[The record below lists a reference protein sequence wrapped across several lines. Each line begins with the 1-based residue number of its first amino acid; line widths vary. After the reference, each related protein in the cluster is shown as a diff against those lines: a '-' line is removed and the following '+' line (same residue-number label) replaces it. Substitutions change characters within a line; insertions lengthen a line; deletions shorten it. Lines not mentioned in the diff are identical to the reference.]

1 MDPRATRLF
10 GTPRHTAMTDLF
22 VVVQGQWHDTVGV
35 ARRGR
40 PAARRRRHRRRAVGG
55 GRSSRRPDD
64 DPHHHHADG
73 AATHRLR
80 RADGRQRPHRECLGG
95 RGGDVLELTPSP
107 DAQRRVTPTV
117 VSISGT
123 YEPLDATTD
132 VWAAE
137 PRMLGIAKIPFG
149 QGETKDQA
157 ALVAPLSSYA
167 AVADGVWRI
176 PRGESPTPSP
186 AFDHSWRYRIDEGRI
201 VRTDAAPIRSLL
213 VTLETNQDV
222 WLEVPERPTVITG
235 LATLL
240 DRYDRDVAVTDV
252 LTSFVTGG
260 VTALAVLVLGLT
272 ALVGADRRVAEVRL
286 LRSRG
291 ASTGVVLGLVAAW
304 TSALGVPA
312 ALLAWAVTALAL
324 PGPVPRATLVEVA
337 LVVLLPLLAAV
348 AVTWRRLGA
357 IEEVPDETR
366 DLGRAA
372 RRVVLEVV
380 VIALAVSAVTTV
392 RSRGGVIAAGR
403 TDWFA
408 TVTPVLVALA
418 ASVLAIRFLPWP
430 VGLMSRL
437 AARGKGLVAYLG
449 LTRAARTG
457 ASAAVPITALV
468 VGTTLVA
475 LMSTLSATVEAQ
487 RDLAAYRAVGAD
499 ARVDAARIDPGDVE
513 GLASRAGVTAALPAL
528 VERSSGVVVDGKE
541 SLVTVLAV
549 DPVAYEAALRGTPV
563 EVDLPSMAASGDA
576 LPVVLSGGPGAA
588 TFDLVVRGTTI
599 PARRAGTVPGLVRAL
614 GGREGVVALV
624 PLDALTAAQD
634 TTQPNT
640 VLLKA
645 SSAAQADAGQAGE
658 DGPVRDRWA
667 GHGCRHRRR
676 AHQRGRRPRAR
687 RVRRRR
693 LPRRDRPG
701 RRADAPRPPAPPRHD
716 PSRPHAARHP
726 APDPRPPARRRATAG
741 VGRGH
746 APARHRCPR
755 RGRRRRPR
763 PRRGLGRPRPRPVH
777 RGRSP
782 PAHRAA
788 AVVRPARGRRRP
800 RPRSARAPHRCRV
813 GPTR

>member
-1 MDPRATRLF
+1 MSLVEVVLRLDDVVTDGVRWVEGGAPGAPTTTRTITTPTGQAHTVSVVPMAVSARTASAWGVEVGRRPRAH
-10 GTPRHTAMTDLF
+10 P
-22 VVVQGQWHDTVGV
+22 V
-35 ARRGR
+35 AGR
-40 PAARRRRHRRRAVGG
+40 
-55 GRSSRRPDD
+55 
-64 DPHHHHADG
+64 
-73 AATHRLR
+73 
-80 RADGRQRPHRECLGG
+80 
-95 RGGDVLELTPSP
+95 
-107 DAQRRVTPTV
+107 QRRVTPTV

-137 PRMLGIAKIPFG
+137 PRMLGVAKIPFG

-167 AVADGVWRI
+167 AVADGIWRI
-176 PRGESPTPSP
+176 PRGESPTPHRRSTTRGGTGSTRRP
-186 AFDHSWRYRIDEGRI
+186 I
-201 VRTDAAPIRSLL
+201 VRTDAAAIRSLL

-222 WLEVPERPTVITG
+222 WLAVPERPTVITG

-304 TSALGVPA
+304 TAALGVPA
-312 ALLAWAVTALAL
+312 ALLAGVVTALAL

-408 TVTPVLVALA
+408 TVTPVLIALA

-437 AARGKGLVAYLG
+437 AARGRGLVAYLG

-468 VGTTLVA
+468 VGTT
-475 LMSTLSATVEAQ
+475 
-487 RDLAAYRAVGAD
+487 
-499 ARVDAARIDPGDVE
+499 PW
-513 GLASRAGVTAALPAL
+513 P
-528 VERSSGVVVDGKE
+528 
-541 SLVTVLAV
+541 
-549 DPVAYEAALRGTPV
+549 
-563 EVDLPSMAASGDA
+563 
-576 LPVVLSGGPGAA
+576 
-588 TFDLVVRGTTI
+588 
-599 PARRAGTVPGLVRAL
+599 
-614 GGREGVVALV
+614 
-624 PLDALTAAQD
+624 
-634 TTQPNT
+634 
-640 VLLKA
+640 
-645 SSAAQADAGQAGE
+645 
-658 DGPVRDRWA
+658 
-667 GHGCRHRRR
+667 
-676 AHQRGRRPRAR
+676 
-687 RVRRRR
+687 
-693 LPRRDRPG
+693 
-701 RRADAPRPPAPPRHD
+701 
-716 PSRPHAARHP
+716 
-726 APDPRPPARRRATAG
+726 
-741 VGRGH
+741 
-746 APARHRCPR
+746 
-755 RGRRRRPR
+755 
-763 PRRGLGRPRPRPVH
+763 
-777 RGRSP
+777 
-782 PAHRAA
+782 
-788 AVVRPARGRRRP
+788 
-800 RPRSARAPHRCRV
+800 
-813 GPTR
+813 